1 MEEQLENKV
10 TTVVNV
16 LHAKKEEI
24 YPAYLSKH
32 NLNREEQV
40 IFSNDSKQ
48 KCHYLVVQKPSALL
62 SGIT

>member
-1 MEEQLENKV
+1 M
-10 TTVVNV
+10 VNV

-24 YPAYLSKH
+24 YPAYRSKH

>member
-1 MEEQLENKV
+1 M
-10 TTVVNV
+10 VNV

-32 NLNREEQV
+32 NLNLEKQV

-48 KCHYLVVQKPSALL
+48 KKMPLPRSTKTISVIKRNN
-62 SGIT
+62 IKK